1 MRIAVCIKQV
11 PDVEGRLQVAADGA
25 WIDESTVD
33 FDDMA
38 PGASSLVPPDSIL
51 EPEANRPGAWSG
63 DGRHS
68 ASANFGFSIT
78 RRKTTF
84 A

>member
-1 MRIAVCIKQV
+1 ML
-11 PDVEGRLQVAADGA
+11 DDGA